1 VASDSGSRGERPR
14 GKRLRWEGPAERPT
28 RVIPPGAK
36 VIGKKKRR
44 GGEPASLAALV
55 VKAYPTSEPAEIAAL
70 RAFAWWARAVP
81 PRVAKN
87 ARPVRLTK
95 GVLIVH
101 AATSAWVS
109 DLSFLREQILGAIR
123 RYAPHSGVRELRIQ
137 VGPLPPLPPPPE
149 RRSDS
154 SPPPAPLDTV
164 LPPDIAKA
172 LSRVGDDRLRDV
184 LAGAARATLAPAVA
198 RKVR

>member
-1 VASDSGSRGERPR
+1 MASETRSSGDGPR
-14 GKRLRWEGPAERPT
+14 GKKYRWDGPAERPT
-28 RVIPPGAK
+28 RPIPPGAK
-36 VIGKKKRR
+36 MLGKKKKR
-44 GGEPASLAALV
+44 GGDPAALAALV
-55 VKAYPTSEPAEIAAL
+55 LKAYPTSEPEEIAAL

-87 ARPVRLTK
+87 ARPVRIHN

-109 DLSFLREQILGAIR
+109 DLSFLREQILTAIR
-123 RYAPHSGVRELRIQ
+123 RFAPQSGVRDLRIV
-137 VGPLPPLPPPPE
+137 VGPLPPIPPPPE

-164 LPPDIAKA
+164 LPGEIARA
-172 LSRVGDDRLRDV
+172 LAHVGDDRLRDA
-184 LAGAARATLAPAVA
+184 LAGAARATLAPPVK